1 LLLSFWGSHFANPL
15 PKEIDSDKNQIGTF
29 LEYYPD
35 KTFSLTVEDFLKKD
49 ANFIFQR
56 SGVDVLNLGYV
67 DATYWVRFSI
77 VQKKHPME
85 EVVLLLANHSINHV
99 DLHILK
105 SENPDSSLTF
115 TTGNLT
121 KFNSRPI
128 EYREFAF
135 PISIEQ
141 NKIYTIYMKIQSK
154 GSVSI
159 PITVFRAQSF
169 YKMVAKEETL
179 HGIYYGVMLTMVVY
193 NLLIL
198 LNGKD
203 ISYLFYALYIMSYTV
218 LQGVGHGHAFQFLW
232 PNYPSLNDFSFVVMI
247 TINILASSLLSIN
260 FLKTKIYS
268 PLFHKIFLLFIL
280 IGIILISLSITT
292 DPTKLRPI
300 VVSMSPILAIT
311 VITASLRVWARG
323 FKPARYFFV
332 SWLVFDIFII
342 VTVMK
347 IFGIIT
353 ENFFTEYGIQVGSLV
368 QAIFLSY
375 SLSDKVN
382 EIKKENQE
390 ATLRTLQYQEAMK
403 FELEKKVKQRTEE
416 LNRYILSLQKDLQ
429 MASSIQMNI
438 LPKRN
443 IELPNFKIVNQYI
456 PLDKVGGDFFDIY
469 EFHAE
474 KIRIFIADATGHG
487 VQAALLTMSIKSEYD
502 GLKSII
508 LQPSELL
515 EELHIRFKQIY
526 RGIKVYFSAVVVDL
540 DLIQNKLTYCSAGHP
555 DQFLIQEGKIIDLER
570 TGKIIGL
577 TLNSSFV
584 DREIDFH
591 RGDKLL
597 LFTDG
602 VYEEFNS
609 KKEQFGENRLK
620 KIVNSHKKEPIQN
633 ILESVLTDLET
644 YLGEKNKQDD
654 ITIIGVQSI

>member
-1 LLLSFWGSHFANPL
+1 MRICFFWLFLISIWGNVFANPFI
-15 PKEIDSDKNQIGTF
+15 KEINSDKDPIGTF

-35 KTFSLTVEDFLKKD
+35 KTSSLTIEDFLKKD
-49 ANFIFQR
+49 ANFIFQK
-56 SGVDVLNLGYV
+56 SDVDVLNLGYV

-77 VQKKHPME
+77 VQKTHPLE
-85 EVVLLLANHSINHV
+85 EVVLLLANHSINYVDVHV
-99 DLHILK
+99 FE
-105 SENPDSSLTF
+105 SEIQNSTLTF
-115 TTGNLT
+115 KTGNRN
-121 KFNSRPI
+121 KFNTRPI

-135 PISIEQ
+135 PISLEQ
-141 NKIYTIYMKIQSK
+141 NKIHTIYMKIQSK
-154 GSVSI
+154 GSISI
-159 PITVFRAQSF
+159 PISIFRAQSF
-169 YKMVAKEETL
+169 YKLVAKEETL

-218 LQGVGHGHAFQFLW
+218 LQGIGHGHAFQFLW
-232 PNYPSLNDFSFVVMI
+232 PNYPNLNDLSFVFMI
-247 TINILASSLLSIN
+247 TVNILASSLLSIN

-268 PLFHKIFLLFIL
+268 PLFHKLFLLLILVGTIL
-280 IGIILISLSITT
+280 IILSITM
-292 DPTKLRPI
+292 DPTRLRPI
-300 VVSMSPILAIT
+300 IVSLSPLLAIT
-311 VITASLRVWARG
+311 VIIASLRVWARG
-323 FKPARYFFV
+323 FKPARYFFL
-332 SWLVFDIFII
+332 SWFVFDIFII
-342 VTVMK
+342 LTVMK
-347 IFGIIT
+347 IFGLIT
-353 ENFFTEYGIQVGSLV
+353 ENFFTEYGIEVGSLV
-368 QAIFLSY
+368 QAILLSY

-382 EIKKENQE
+382 EVKKES
-390 ATLRTLQYQEAMK
+390 QEAMK

-429 MASSIQMNI
+429 MANSIQMNI

-469 EFHAE
+469 EFHSE

-487 VQAALLTMSIKSEYD
+487 VQAALVTMSIKSEYD

-515 EELHIRFKQIY
+515 EELHTRFKQIY
-526 RGIKVYFSAVVVDL
+526 RGMKVYFSAVVVDL
-540 DLIQNKLTYCSAGHP
+540 DLVQNKLTYCSAGHP
-555 DQFLIQEGKIIDLER
+555 DQFLIQSGKIIDLER

-577 TLNSSFV
+577 TLNSSFS
-584 DREIDFH
+584 DREFDFH

-620 KIVNSHKKEPIQN
+620 KIVNSHRKEPIED
-633 ILESVLTDLET
+633 ILEKILADLET
-644 YLGEKNKQDD
+644 YLGEKTKQDD
-654 ITIIGVQSI
+654 ITIIGVQSL